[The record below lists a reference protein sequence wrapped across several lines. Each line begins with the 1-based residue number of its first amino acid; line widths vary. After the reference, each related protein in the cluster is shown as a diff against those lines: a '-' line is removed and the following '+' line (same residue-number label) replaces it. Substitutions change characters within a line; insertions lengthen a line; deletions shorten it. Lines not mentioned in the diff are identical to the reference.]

1 MKKLSILGIATMM
14 LSLASCKKAYKCECT
29 TNFDAD
35 DKMVVTRDIAK
46 TNKKTAEAI
55 CGDYST
61 TETYSTFSPVVIESA
76 TSLTTCELK

>member
-1 MKKLSILGIATMM
+1 MKKLSILGIAAMA

-46 TNKKTAEAI
+46 TSKKTAEAI
-55 CGDYST
+55 CGNYST
-61 TETYSTFSPVVIESA
+61 TETYSTYSPVGTESETA
-76 TSLTTCELK
+76 LTTCELK